1 MLLLHSE
8 AESYAHHERNGEER
22 RVEAHPQCL
31 DERRVGKRGVV
42 LALQVV
48 EEGAES
54 ELNVEGEEEEEQT
67 ESAAHEEGVGEE
79 DLVDLVVGGEVV
91 EEEEPEEAT
100 APTVAGLL
108 FALAGQGSRFV
119 LKSTES
125 ALLGWG

>member
-1 MLLLHSE
+1 M
-8 AESYAHHERNGEER
+8 
-22 RVEAHPQCL
+22 
-31 DERRVGKRGVV
+31 V

-54 ELNVEGEEEEEQT
+54 EFNVEGEEEEEQT

-100 APTVAGLL
+100 APTAAGLL
-108 FALAGQGSRFV
+108 FALAGHGSRST
-119 LKSTES
+119 LKLTKSTH
-125 ALLGWG
+125 LGWG